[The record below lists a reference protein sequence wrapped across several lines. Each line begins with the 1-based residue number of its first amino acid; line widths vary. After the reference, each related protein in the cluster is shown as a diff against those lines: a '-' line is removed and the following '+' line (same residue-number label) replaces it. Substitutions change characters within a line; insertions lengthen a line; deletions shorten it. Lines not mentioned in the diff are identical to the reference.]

1 MIEAFD
7 IFDKNKDGFISRDEL
22 GPVLRALGQNPT
34 QEDVDKIM
42 RKADKN
48 GKISRQEY
56 TDFIRNHMKDPKV
69 VEIELREAFRKFD
82 RNKSGGLDINQ
93 LKQALKQLGEPM
105 NDREIQTFLKLGDT
119 NGNGEIDVDGELNLV
134 LI

>member
-1 MIEAFD
+1 
-7 IFDKNKDGFISRDEL
+7 
-22 GPVLRALGQNPT
+22 
-34 QEDVDKIM
+34 M
-42 RKADKN
+42 RKADKD